1 MLARF
6 ANRSAGVLV
15 ATDIAVRGLDIAQL
29 EAVVNGDIT
38 PDPAT
43 HTHRIGRTGRVGAFE
58 NPLATPAGSRWCR
71 LRPPAPARCCRR
83 W

>member
-15 ATDIAVRGLDIAQL
+15 ATDIAQL

-58 NPLATPAGSRWCR
+58 NALTTPAGSRWCR